1 MYKTLHKKQGSVTVQ
16 LRFARSSVTFCA
28 KRDNI
33 REILENNGYEVVGE
47 AEDGLDA
54 IAVCR
59 QKKPDFVIMDIN
71 MPVMTGLEATKVIN
85 EDKLAGFVIILT
97 AYRDKEIAD
106 QAVNTDV
113 MGYIVKPVDED
124 TLIPAVKIAIHNYKQ
139 REAMAKEF
147 HKTQEALDDR
157 KYLDR
162 AKGLVMER
170 KNMSEKEA
178 FTYIRREQKKNKL
191 LSDMI
196 QNDTDKKMV
205 QLVEAATDLSCGDIC
220 TLLEVAHSLPFVGNL
235 EGGDTYINVLTRE
248 KESMVIAQYRHP
260 NYDLYKRSI
269 IGEIERREDEPA
281 VYRAL
286 EEGISGRGLIGIID
300 EGRTVVRHTVSPIL
314 NSEKKVIG
322 ALTYEYPNAGAD
334 TESIRIINNQEGK
347 QDPFNRQ
354 LGKASDYLQD
364 AILLYDANGI
374 CTFVNPKAEVLY
386 QDKGFELP
394 LIGRRCSEL
403 HITDCNWSDLT
414 EHRGVI
420 RREVRT
426 PNFIMDAVISGIWE
440 NGTCQGAAIIFRDK
454 TVVHQM
460 EDEIAYRVALIHEV
474 HHRVK
479 NNLQTIISLIGL
491 EAVHTKDEKVKAF
504 AKTITSHVRS
514 MNITYDLLS
523 HTGSENVGLKV
534 LISRITDVLLENN
547 CLKETCSISTRV
559 DGDDVILT
567 ETTAS
572 TVALIVN
579 ELVQNS
585 LKYAFKDRKQGQI
598 RLKIEKGASY
608 SWITVQDDGCGFDN
622 KKISRANSGLGLR
635 LISSLVQSSL
645 KGELFIETGEN
656 GTSIRFSFS
665 MPQAG

>member
-1 MYKTLHKKQGSVTVQ
+1 M
-16 LRFARSSVTFCA
+16 
-28 KRDNI
+28 
-33 REILENNGYEVVGE
+33 
-47 AEDGLDA
+47 
-54 IAVCR
+54 
-59 QKKPDFVIMDIN
+59 
-71 MPVMTGLEATKVIN
+71 
-85 EDKLAGFVIILT
+85 
-97 AYRDKEIAD
+97 
-106 QAVNTDV
+106 
-113 MGYIVKPVDED
+113 
-124 TLIPAVKIAIHNYKQ
+124 
-139 REAMAKEF
+139 
-147 HKTQEALDDR
+147 
-157 KYLDR
+157 
-162 AKGLVMER
+162 
-170 KNMSEKEA
+170 
-178 FTYIRREQKKNKL
+178 EQKKNKL

-334 TESIRIINNQEGK
+334 TESIRI
-347 QDPFNRQ
+347 
-354 LGKASDYLQD
+354 
-364 AILLYDANGI
+364 
-374 CTFVNPKAEVLY
+374 VNPKAEVLY

>member
-1 MYKTLHKKQGSVTVQ
+1 MYRVVIADDEVLI
-16 LRFARSSVTFCA
+16 RMY
-28 KRDNI
+28 I

-162 AKGLVMER
+162 A
-170 KNMSEKEA
+170 
-178 FTYIRREQKKNKL
+178 
-191 LSDMI
+191 
-196 QNDTDKKMV
+196 
-205 QLVEAATDLSCGDIC
+205 
-220 TLLEVAHSLPFVGNL
+220 
-235 EGGDTYINVLTRE
+235 
-248 KESMVIAQYRHP
+248 
-260 NYDLYKRSI
+260 
-269 IGEIERREDEPA
+269 
-281 VYRAL
+281 
-286 EEGISGRGLIGIID
+286 
-300 EGRTVVRHTVSPIL
+300 SPIL

>member
-1 MYKTLHKKQGSVTVQ
+1 M
-16 LRFARSSVTFCA
+16 
-28 KRDNI
+28 
-33 REILENNGYEVVGE
+33 
-47 AEDGLDA
+47 
-54 IAVCR
+54 
-59 QKKPDFVIMDIN
+59 
-71 MPVMTGLEATKVIN
+71 
-85 EDKLAGFVIILT
+85 
-97 AYRDKEIAD
+97 
-106 QAVNTDV
+106 
-113 MGYIVKPVDED
+113 
-124 TLIPAVKIAIHNYKQ
+124 
-139 REAMAKEF
+139 
-147 HKTQEALDDR
+147 
-157 KYLDR
+157 
-162 AKGLVMER
+162 
-170 KNMSEKEA
+170 
-178 FTYIRREQKKNKL
+178 EQKKNKL

-454 TVVHQM
+454 TV
-460 EDEIAYRVALIHEV
+460 
-474 HHRVK
+474 
-479 NNLQTIISLIGL
+479 ISLIGL